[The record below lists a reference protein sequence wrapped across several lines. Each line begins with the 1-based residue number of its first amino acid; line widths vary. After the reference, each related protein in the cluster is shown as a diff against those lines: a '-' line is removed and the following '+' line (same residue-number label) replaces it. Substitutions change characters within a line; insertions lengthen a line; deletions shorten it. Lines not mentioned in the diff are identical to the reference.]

1 MHGQPQGR
9 VSKAIL
15 VAAVPPIMVKGDANP
30 DGTPVSV
37 FDGFRTALA
46 ANRAEFF
53 LAVASGPFYG
63 FNRPGA
69 KVSQAT
75 IENWWRQG
83 MMGSALAHY
92 EGIKAFS
99 ETDQAEDLR
108 SIRSEEHTSE
118 LQSLMRISY
127 AVFCLK
133 KKTTPATHHI

>member
-1 MHGQPQGR
+1 
-9 VSKAIL
+9 
-15 VAAVPPIMVKGDANP
+15 MVKGDANP
-30 DGTPVSV
+30 DCTPVSV

-92 EGIKAFS
+92 EGIKEFS
-99 ETDQAEDLR
+99 ETDQAEALR
-108 SIRSEEHTSE
+108 SIT
-118 LQSLMRISY
+118 
-127 AVFCLK
+127 V
-133 KKTTPATHHI
+133 TTLVMQGDDDQVVPYIGRESRRESVSPDGEIEVDTMYI

>member
-1 MHGQPQGR
+1 MR
-9 VSKAIL
+9 ISDWSSDVCSS
-15 VAAVPPIMVKGDANP
+15 D
-30 DGTPVSV
+30 
-37 FDGFRTALA
+37 LA

-53 LAVASGPFYG
+53 LAVASGPFYV

-108 SIRSEEHTSE
+108 SIPVPPLVMQGDDDQVVHYAGAALNQVE
-118 LQSLMRISY
+118 L
-127 AVFCLK
+127 LK
-133 KKTTPATHHI
+133 NGTLKIYKGYPHGDRKSTRLNSSH

>member
-1 MHGQPQGR
+1 MIR
-9 VSKAIL
+9 R
-15 VAAVPPIMVKGDANP
+15 PPRSTLTDTLFP
-30 DGTPVSV
+30 YTTLFRSVSV

-99 ETDQAEDLR
+99 ETDQAEDRKITRLN
-108 SIRSEEHTSE
+108 SSH
-118 LQSLMRISY
+118 
-127 AVFCLK
+127 
-133 KKTTPATHHI
+133 